1 MDPLNKEKD
10 STSPSK
16 WRKPLIVS
24 SISGILLVAILVG
37 GTIWLLNVGTHTK
50 VQTPP
55 VFITKNVVPI
65 SGERQ
70 LESQALAQQ
79 YMTAL
84 LKHQY
89 SAMWSLLHPHVQ
101 AMWPGE
107 AAFAKFWQVRF
118 QDYILQGFLL
128 GKAHGLL
135 NWVNPETMI
144 AYSQVVLIP
153 ASLQIELKPT
163 SQRLANLPP
172 EDLHPGQAFQDLPF
186 IVQQVA
192 SQIGQQPHW
201 LVLDGGPADLEAPIL
216 PPVRPVNKVV
226 QVPILMY
233 HHISDVHPMN
243 LLDWSLT
250 VTPAHFSQ
258 QLDYL
263 KAHGYH
269 TITFNQLFDALY
281 YNGPLP
287 RHPIILTFDDGYD
300 DAYLFAFP
308 ILQDHGFS
316 GTFYI
321 ITGVVGWKRY
331 MNWTQIHAMLTGGM
345 QVGSHTIHHVNI
357 GSTLLYSPAQAQQ
370 ELVQSQA
377 TLQRNLGVIIQQFC
391 YPSGEP
397 FRHGSLALQQRI
409 VALLAA
415 DGYVGATTD
424 PGQTGV
430 YQLSDAPFVLLRIR
444 VDGRE
449 SFVGF
454 VDSLPWNTRSSGRAG
469 PAKQP

>member
-1 MDPLNKEKD
+1 MDPVNKESS
-10 STSPSK
+10 STFPSK
-16 WRKPLIVS
+16 RRKPLIVA
-24 SISGILLVAILVG
+24 SIIGLLLLLIAILVG
-37 GTIWLLNVGTHTK
+37 STIWLLNMGAQTK
-50 VQTPP
+50 VQTPAPFIAQNEVP
-55 VFITKNVVPI
+55 V
-65 SGERQ
+65 SRDRQ
-70 LESQALAQQ
+70 TESQALAQQ

-118 QDYILQGFLL
+118 QDYALQSFLL
-128 GKAHGLL
+128 GKAYGLL

-144 AYSQVVLIP
+144 TYKQVVVIP
-153 ASLQIELKPT
+153 TSLQIELKPT
-163 SQRLANLPP
+163 LQRQANLPP
-172 EDLHPGQAFQDLPF
+172 EDLHPDQAFQDLPF
-186 IVQQVA
+186 IAQQVA
-192 SQIGQQPHW
+192 SPIGQQTRW

-216 PPVRPVNKVV
+216 PPLRPVNNVV
-226 QVPILMY
+226 EVPILMY
-233 HHISDVHPMN
+233 HHVSDTHPLN

-263 KAHGYH
+263 KAHDYH

-287 RHPIILTFDDGYD
+287 QHPIILTFDDGYD
-300 DAYLFAFP
+300 DVYHFAFP
-308 ILQDHGFS
+308 ILQAHGFS

-321 ITGVVGWKRY
+321 ITGVVGWKGY
-331 MNWTQIHAMLTGGM
+331 MNWTQIHDLLAGGM

-357 GSTLLYSPAQAQQ
+357 GTTLLYSPVLAQQ
-370 ELVQSQA
+370 ELVKSQA

-391 YPSGEP
+391 YPAGEP
-397 FRHGSLALQQRI
+397 FIHGSLALRQRV

-430 YQLSDAPFVLLRIR
+430 YQHSDAPFALLRVR

-449 SFVGF
+449 SFLGF
-454 VDSLPWNTRSSGRAG
+454 VESLPWGIR
-469 PAKQP
+469 KV